1 MLKSLGQLIER
12 TFGEDRERVAEDRK
26 HAIQVATAAL
36 LVEVMRAD
44 YEEDLVENEMVFELL
59 KRHFD
64 LSDEE
69 AKLLVEAGGT
79 EAERA
84 ASLQGFTRLLHEN
97 LAVEEKQAIVEM
109 LWDVA
114 LADDH
119 LDKHEDYLV
128 RKVAGLLYVSHSD
141 LIRIRNRVRE
151 RRS

>member
-1 MLKSLGQLIER
+1 MLKTLGRLFER
-12 TFGEDRERVAEDRK
+12 TLGEDLERAEDERK
-26 HAIQVATAAL
+26 HALQVATAAL

-44 YEEDLVENEMVFELL
+44 YEEDLAENQMVFTLL
-59 KRHFD
+59 KKRFE

-69 AKLLVEAGGT
+69 VGLLVTTAET

-97 LAVEEKQAIVEM
+97 LSVEEKHSIVEM
-109 LWDVA
+109 LWNVA
-114 LADDH
+114 LADDY
-119 LDKHEDYLV
+119 LDKHEDHLV

-141 LIRIRNRVRE
+141 LIRLRNRVTD